1 VTAAPIE
8 VGDPAPEFTLPD
20 QHGSTV
26 RLSNL
31 RGNAVVLVF
40 YPFAFTGV
48 CTGELGA
55 LRDEL
60 VPGVPAGTR
69 VLAVSCDSMFSL
81 RVFAESEGFDFP
93 LLADF
98 WPHGAVASAY
108 GVFDAERGCALRG
121 SFVIDAG
128 GMVRWRVINAIPNA
142 RDVGDYR
149 RVLEGLTAA

>member
-1 VTAAPIE
+1 MTAAPIE

-20 QHGSTV
+20 QHGSPV
-26 RLSNL
+26 RSSQL

-60 VPGVPAGTR
+60 VPAVPAGTR

-93 LLADF
+93 LLSDF
-98 WPHGAVASAY
+98 WPHGAVASGY
-108 GVFDAERGCALRG
+108 GVFDAERGCARRG
-121 SFVIDAG
+121 TFVIDAAG
-128 GMVRWRVINAIPNA
+128 IVRWRVINAIPDA

>member
-1 VTAAPIE
+1 MTAAPFE

-26 RLSNL
+26 RLSEL
-31 RGNAVVLVF
+31 RGNPVVLVF

-60 VPGVPAGTR
+60 IPTAPADTR
-69 VLAVSCDSMFSL
+69 VLTVSCDSMFSL

-93 LLADF
+93 LLSDF
-98 WPHGAVASAY
+98 WPHGAVSSDY

-121 SFVIDAG
+121 TFVIDAG
-128 GMVRWRVINAIPNA
+128 GIVRWRVINAIPDA